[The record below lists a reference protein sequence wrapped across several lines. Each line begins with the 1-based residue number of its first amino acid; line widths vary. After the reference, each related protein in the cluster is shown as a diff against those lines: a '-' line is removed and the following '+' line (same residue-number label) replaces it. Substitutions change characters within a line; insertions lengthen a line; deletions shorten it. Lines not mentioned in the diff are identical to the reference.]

1 MNLSWLIA
9 GRLAASGK
17 SSFARFIIRMAIGA
31 TALSVMVMI
40 VAMAF
45 TNGFRQVISDKI
57 FSFWGHIRIQQNLQ
71 GPASN
76 SDEYPIIRND
86 SIEQYLRSLP
96 GVGELSLFAVK
107 SALLRSDNGIESLIL
122 KGVESSGGNSRYSGF
137 LREGKWISQPS
148 EGYGKDLC
156 LSKYIADKL
165 MLNCGD
171 SLLVYFF
178 REDGSK
184 TARKLRVTGIFK
196 TGLEEYDKNFAL
208 CDINLIRRLNNW
220 EPGSIAAYELFLKDH
235 RQTDSLNNRIY
246 SELPQTW
253 YSQSIR
259 EAYPAIFDWL
269 NLQEQLKNILLA
281 IMMAVAIANLLT
293 CLIILVLE
301 RTRMTGL
308 LKALGA
314 RDATVRKIF
323 LFKTGI
329 IAFFGILAGTLAG
342 LGLCWLQ
349 KTYGFIKLNEETYFI
364 RTAKVEVIWWQVIA
378 IDLITWLVAMASL
391 IIPTYLI
398 RKTNVIKAISFR

>member
-1 MNLSWLIA
+1 MNLSWFIA
-9 GRLAASGK
+9 RRLAASGK
-17 SSFARFIIRMAIGA
+17 NSFARFIIRMAIAA
-31 TALSVMVMI
+31 TTLSVAVMI

-45 TNGFRQVISDKI
+45 TNGFRQVISEKI

-86 SIEQYLRSLP
+86 SIEHYLESLP
-96 GVGELSLFAVK
+96 ETKELSMYAIK
-107 SALLRSDNGIESLIL
+107 SALLRSKNGIESLLL
-122 KGVESSGGNSRYSGF
+122 KGVESGKGNSRYRGF
-137 LREGKWISQPS
+137 LREGNWISFP
-148 EGYGKDLC
+148 ENGYGKDLC
-156 LSKYIADKL
+156 ISRYVADKL
-165 MLNCGD
+165 LLDCGD
-171 SLLVYFF
+171 SLIVYFF

-184 TARKLRVTGIFK
+184 TARKLRVSGIFK

-220 EPGSIAAYELFLKDH
+220 EPGSIVAYEIFLKDH
-235 RQTDSLNNRIY
+235 AKIDSINNRIY
-246 SELPQTW
+246 AELPQTW
-253 YSQSIR
+253 YSQSIQ
-259 EAYPAIFDWL
+259 EAYPSIFDWL

-314 RDATVRKIF
+314 KDAAIRRIF

-329 IAFFGILAGTLAG
+329 IALTGIILGTLVG

-364 RTAKVEVIWWQVIA
+364 RTAKVDVIWWQVIV
-378 IDLITWLVAMASL
+378 IDLITWVVAMTSL

-398 RKTNVIKAISFR
+398 RKTNVIRAISFR